1 MSIVN
6 NWYRTMKTQIITTLA
21 TLGAITGMAQAHIG
35 DDEDQ
40 ARARYPNATA
50 NTMGTP
56 VFGLMISENE
66 WNHSI
71 IFDEHGKSVFE
82 TWVHGSWGD
91 NKPITDA
98 DIEKIKSEY
107 GMTGKG
113 RSIDKDTTRWETSNG
128 SIVLQH
134 DERSKTLTVETAAHA
149 KEVEREPLNAD
160 PNVVENRRTDS
171 AIYMAT
177 ERRVNAQRENL
188 KLLAAQLVESI
199 NRKGYDRDTIELE
212 IRILHDLYRGEETLL
227 KDFGRPR
234 GNK

>member
-1 MSIVN
+1 
-6 NWYRTMKTQIITTLA
+6 MKTRIITTLA

-35 DDEDQ
+35 EAEDQ
-40 ARARYPNATA
+40 VRARYPNATV

-66 WNHSI
+66 WNHSV
-71 IFDEHGKSVFE
+71 IFDEHGKSLFE

-91 NKPITDA
+91 YKPITDA

-113 RSIDKDTTRWETSNG
+113 RSIDNDIIRWETSNG
-128 SIVLQH
+128 TIVLEH
-134 DERSKTLTVETAAHA
+134 DKKSRTLIVETAAQA
-149 KEVEREPLNAD
+149 KEDELYRLNAD
-160 PNVVENRRTDS
+160 PNVLENQRTAS
-171 AIYMAT
+171 AIAMAT
-177 ERRVNAQRENL
+177 VRRIDAQREDL
-188 KLLAAQLVESI
+188 KLLATQLVESI

-227 KDFGRPR
+227 KEFGRPR
-234 GNK
+234 TNK